1 MGKLTSLSSIAPKN
15 IRLKARWRAF
25 RLWRR
30 RPHMVAPLKN
40 EAHTCSTCGTSFRG
54 NYCPRCGQ
62 SSRIGRY
69 SLKQAFLLFL
79 DVWGLGNRGMF
90 RTMRDL
96 LLRPGYM
103 IRDYLQGMQMA
114 YFPPFK
120 MFFLLVTF
128 SILVSSGFNIAGK
141 NTLKENRVDIEMD
154 EADSKHADGDLTADG
169 DLAAEHADGDLA
181 AEHANGDLQSP
192 SSPADGDL
200 PAKHADG
207 DLQSPSSL
215 SPQDFI
221 AKKRVLGALDALM
234 TFADSYPAIFSLFIL
249 VLLSA
254 PIYLFFRRC
263 PAYPDLSYSELL
275 VALVY
280 TANMASIFSIIFD
293 FLQLK
298 GIFQVMDIL
307 LPLVPLH
314 QLSGYRYRKVIVYAL
329 LSIVILGL
337 SITLAIILLAF
348 FTYQFN
354 S

>member
-1 MGKLTSLSSIAPKN
+1 
-15 IRLKARWRAF
+15 
-25 RLWRR
+25 
-30 RPHMVAPLKN
+30 MVAPLKN

-120 MFFLLVTF
+120 MFFLLATF

-169 DLAAEHADGDLA
+169 DL
-181 AEHANGDLQSP
+181 QSP

-200 PAKHADG
+200 QSPPSSSQADGDLPAKHADGDLQSPSSSSQADG

>member
-1 MGKLTSLSSIAPKN
+1 
-15 IRLKARWRAF
+15 
-25 RLWRR
+25 
-30 RPHMVAPLKN
+30 MVAPLKN

-120 MFFLLVTF
+120 MFFLLATF

-169 DLAAEHADGDLA
+169 DLAVEHADGDLTA
-181 AEHANGDLQSP
+181 DGDLAVEQADGDLP
-192 SSPADGDL
+192 AKYADGDL

-207 DLQSPSSL
+207 DLQSPSSPADGDLQSPPSSSQADGDLQSPSSL
-215 SPQDFI
+215 SPQDLI

-298 GIFQVMDIL
+298 GFFEMIGIL

-314 QLSGYRYRKVIVYAL
+314 QLSGYRYRKVIVYVL

-337 SITLAIILLAF
+337 SITLVIILLAF
-348 FTYQFN
+348 FTYQF
-354 S
+354 SS

>member
-1 MGKLTSLSSIAPKN
+1 
-15 IRLKARWRAF
+15 
-25 RLWRR
+25 
-30 RPHMVAPLKN
+30 MVAPLRN

-120 MFFLLVTF
+120 MFFLLATF

-154 EADSKHADGDLTADG
+154 EADSKHADGDLTA
-169 DLAAEHADGDLA
+169 EH
-181 AEHANGDLQSP
+181 
-192 SSPADGDL
+192 ADGDL

-207 DLQSPSSL
+207 DLQSPSSSSQADGDLQSPSPL
-215 SPQDFI
+215 SPQDLI
-221 AKKRVLGALDALM
+221 AKKRVLRALDALM

-280 TANMASIFSIIFD
+280 TANMASVFSIIFD

-298 GIFQVMDIL
+298 GIFETIGIL

-314 QLSGYRYRKVIVYAL
+314 QLSGYRYRKVIVYSFF
-329 LSIVILGL
+329 SIVILGL

-348 FTYQFN
+348 FTYQF
-354 S
+354 SS